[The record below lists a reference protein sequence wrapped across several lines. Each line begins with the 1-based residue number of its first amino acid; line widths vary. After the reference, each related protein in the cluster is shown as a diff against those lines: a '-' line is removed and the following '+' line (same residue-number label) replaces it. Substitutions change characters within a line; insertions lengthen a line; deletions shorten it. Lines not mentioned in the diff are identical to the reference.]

1 MAFQSANV
9 ANTLLQTLQNLTTG
23 SEQLVV
29 TRDTVRAID
38 TLISVV
44 TILIDSADS
53 VAEATADPTVRSRT
67 FDYSRVMRNQI
78 PILQQL
84 RVEID
89 KNPSEPSL
97 KSRLL
102 GVATEIAN
110 ATSSMLMSDTN
121 EKVQRVADTAK
132 KCAEHTKN
140 LVTSFERG
148 SQEFIEE
155 CKSFASSAL
164 DLTKALQDVAAIV
177 EDRAHQKKIIEAYT
191 SIKEFAPQII
201 RGAKRAYENPKNL
214 EYQQELT
221 LLTRK
226 MASIISH
233 ALSVAQ
239 VGNAPVEIGK
249 KEDTVPIPKVEVPQD
264 NNPRRRRT
272 IKDAKTGRDVLQKA
286 RTAAVAQEVN
296 KTIEEGSS
304 MLIQKQNAAPP
315 PAPVSN
321 VTTSAPEIE
330 EPPKEDKEIKE
341 QTESFIQTIRSQK
354 ETINPNELEQLRSE
368 NSLLKQEI
376 EELKEEI
383 ESLKKKVADRDAR
396 VKALIAQ
403 KK

>member
-1 MAFQSANV
+1 MIHFF
-9 ANTLLQTLQNLTTG
+9 L
-23 SEQLVV
+23 
-29 TRDTVRAID
+29 
-38 TLISVV
+38 
-44 TILIDSADS
+44 
-53 VAEATADPTVRSRT
+53 
-67 FDYSRVMRNQI
+67 
-78 PILQQL
+78 
-84 RVEID
+84 
-89 KNPSEPSL
+89 
-97 KSRLL
+97 
-102 GVATEIAN
+102 
-110 ATSSMLMSDTN
+110 
-121 EKVQRVADTAK
+121 
-132 KCAEHTKN
+132 
-140 LVTSFERG
+140 
-148 SQEFIEE
+148 
-155 CKSFASSAL
+155 
-164 DLTKALQDVAAIV
+164 
-177 EDRAHQKKIIEAYT
+177 
-191 SIKEFAPQII
+191 
-201 RGAKRAYENPKNL
+201 AYENPKNL

-264 NNPRRRRT
+264 NNARRRRT

-296 KTIEEGSS
+296 KTIEEGSN

-341 QTESFIQTIRSQK
+341 QTESFIQTIRSQQ
-354 ETINPNELEQLRSE
+354 ETISPNELEQLRSE